1 MISAM
6 TERRIMQ
13 AIEDQISDLYR
24 YARFLEATPD
34 RADDLLQDC
43 LERGVSR
50 LDHFQSGTDLRAWL
64 FTIMHNLFIDR
75 ARRRQRRGFHVPV
88 DDWLVDFHQPPN
100 QIDRLRLKDLD
111 RALAALKPR
120 DRWILHLVVIEGKR
134 SRRRARIEY
143 RRRHGEKRPVAG
155 PSRAGPRGL
164 KGPGSSRENATIVS

>member
-50 LDHFQSGTDLRAWL
+50 LDRFQSGTDLRAWL

-134 SRRRARIEY
+134 YHDVARELNIAVGTVKSGLSRAR
-143 RRRHGEKRPVAG
+143 RVLA
-155 PSRAGPRGL
+155 RA
-164 KGPGSSRENATIVS
+164 A

>member
-1 MISAM
+1 M

-13 AIEDQISDLYR
+13 AIEDQIPDLYR

-50 LDHFQSGTDLRAWL
+50 LDRFQAGTDLRAWL
-64 FTIMHNLFIDR
+64 FAIMHNLFIDR
-75 ARRRQRRGFHVPV
+75 ARRRQRRGPHVPV
-88 DDWLVDFHQPPN
+88 EDWLAETHQPPD

-134 SRRRARIEY
+134 YRDVARELNIAVGTVKSGLSRAR
-143 RRRHGEKRPVAG
+143 RVLA
-155 PSRAGPRGL
+155 RA
-164 KGPGSSRENATIVS
+164 A